1 MLLKSNMRPGLS
13 LFLFWLDFPRTMH
26 YHKYPCYN
34 NKTASD
40 IIFTFKY
47 VISNRTFCRSR
58 HIKANGSLP
67 LTIFFVHFEA
77 LRSLAERKMFVVS
90 CYSEKEI

>member
-13 LFLFWLDFPRTMH
+13 LFSFWLDFPRTMH

-34 NKTASD
+34 NKTVSD
-40 IIFTFKY
+40 IIYTFKY
-47 VISNRTFCRSR
+47 VISNNILSSR

-77 LRSLAERKMFVVS
+77 LTVS
-90 CYSEKEI
+90 G